1 MPEEIEGQTPTPQP
15 EGQAPEGQ
23 QPEQGSAEQAP
34 KLVDVNARD
43 DQGHQ
48 LWFPREAMTQTREE
62 AARYRRL
69 YQEAKQALEA
79 HAQPADK
86 QDKKEKPDPAK
97 DQESDIASRLAQLE
111 ARERELVIEN
121 AILAAAARRTDER
134 GAFINPAEAVKLLD
148 RTNVQLHDDGTVKG
162 VEDAL
167 KALATQSPHLLV
179 QDGKRP
185 PKIDPT
191 NPGGGSPGTPQI
203 VKDIQARMSGQ
214 TNPFGGGGVVLPE
227 E

>member
-1 MPEEIEGQTPTPQP
+1 MPEEIEGQTPASTTPEQDS
-15 EGQAPEGQ
+15 EGQ
-23 QPEQGSAEQAP
+23 QPTAQPDQTQAP

-43 DQGHQ
+43 EQGHQ
-48 LWFPREAMTQTREE
+48 LWFPREAIEQVRRE
-62 AARYRRL
+62 AANYRTL
-69 YQEAKQALEA
+69 LKEYKDALDAHKPAPEKGKPKAEDQA
-79 HAQPADK
+79 
-86 QDKKEKPDPAK
+86 QDDL
-97 DQESDIASRLAQLE
+97 SDRLAKLE

-134 GAFINPAEAVKLLD
+134 GAFINPAEAVKLID

-162 VEDAL
+162 VEEAL